1 MPGSKPEL
9 ALLYPYAAEYYV
21 WRFFSMSILEG
32 EFADV
37 KTRNAPILCVGVG
50 WKALRVKRLIG
61 KTHQAV
67 WEKGGKSV

>member
-1 MPGSKPEL
+1 MAVFAEEYFSIPRSKPEL
-9 ALLYPYAAEYYV
+9 AFLYPYSAEYYV
-21 WRFFSMSILEG
+21 WHFLRQMSILED

-61 KTHQAV
+61 KTH
-67 WEKGGKSV
+67 